1 MVAVKRVVM
10 GEILPAELQI
20 GVPLPYTVYD
30 ENHTLLLH
38 KGTVLAT
45 QRQLDALLER
55 GIYRVDEVG
64 GSAEVPLPEN
74 PLVRLDR
81 LCRELNTL
89 IAAPSRGEG
98 SFEMRLVA
106 IATRLGLLCDE
117 YPDAVLAGMLH
128 DRQTR
133 YAVRHMAHCA
143 VVGHLLA
150 DAVGLA
156 PTEKLAVVCAALT
169 MNLSILELQNELNG
183 SVPRSVTENERQQ
196 ILAHPERTTAM
207 LRNLGVTDEPWLDY
221 VQQHH
226 EAFDGTGYPLGLA
239 GAGIELGARIVGLV
253 DRYIARLRHRADRQ
267 GQLPN
272 ESLRDI
278 FVSRGAEVDPQ
289 LAQFLVKTVG
299 IYPPGLVVE
308 LENGEVGVVVRRT
321 AAAHAPDVQVMVA
334 RERLLSQPEGR
345 LTDQAPFR
353 IRIGLMTE
361 DMRYRFDPLRLW
373 QES

>member
-1 MVAVKRVVM
+1 MAIKRVVM
-10 GEILPAELQI
+10 GEILPAELVI

-38 KGTVLAT
+38 KGAVLGT

-64 GSAEVPLPEN
+64 GAAEAPLPEN

-89 IAAPSRGEG
+89 IAAPTRDEG
-98 SFEMRLVA
+98 SFELRVVS
-106 IATRLGLLCDE
+106 IATRLALLCDE
-117 YPDAVLAGMLH
+117 YPDATLAGMLH

-143 VVGHLLA
+143 VVSHLLA

-156 PTEKLAVVCAALT
+156 PSERLAVVCAALT
-169 MNLSILELQNELNG
+169 MNLSIVELQNELNG
-183 SVPRSVTENERQQ
+183 SVLRSVTENERQQ
-196 ILAHPERTTAM
+196 ILAHPERTVAV
-207 LRNLGVTDEPWLDY
+207 LRSLGVADEAWLDY
-221 VQQHH
+221 VLQHH
-226 EAFDGTGYPLGLA
+226 EAYDGSGYPFGRS
-239 GAGIELGARIVGLV
+239 GTGIELGARIVGLV
-253 DRYIARLRHRADRQ
+253 DRYIARLRHRADRE

-321 AAAHAPDVQVMVA
+321 DAAHAPDVQVLVVH
-334 RERLLSQPEGR
+334 ERLLGQPEGR

-353 IRIGLMTE
+353 IRSGLMA
-361 DMRYRFDPLRLW
+361 DAMRYRFDPLRFW
-373 QES
+373 QEA

>member
-1 MVAVKRVVM
+1 MVAIKRVVM

-38 KGTVLAT
+38 KGSVLST

-64 GSAEVPLPEN
+64 GSDEPRLPEN

-89 IAAPSRGEG
+89 FAAPGRGEG
-98 SFEMRLVA
+98 SFESRVVS

-117 YPDAVLAGMLH
+117 FPDAVLAGMLH

-143 VVGHLLA
+143 VVAHLLA

-169 MNLSILELQNELNG
+169 MNLAIIELQNELNAT
-183 SVPRSVTENERQQ
+183 VPRSVTEAERQQ
-196 ILAHPERTTAM
+196 ILAHPERAVSL
-207 LRNLGVTDEPWLDY
+207 LRRLGIADEQWLDY

-226 EAFDGTGYPLGLA
+226 EAFDGSGYPLGLS
-239 GAGIELGARIVGLV
+239 GSGIELGARIVGLV
-253 DRYIARLRHRADRQ
+253 DRYVARLRHRADRE
-267 GQLPN
+267 GKLPN

-299 IYPPGLVVE
+299 IFPPGLVVE
-308 LENGEVGVVVRRT
+308 LENGDVGVVVRRT
-321 AAAHAPDVQVMVA
+321 DAAHAPDVQVLVA
-334 RERLLSQPEGR
+334 KERLLSQPEGR

-353 IRIGLMTE
+353 IRSGVMPE
-361 DMRYRFDPLRLW
+361 EMRYRFDPLVFW

>member
-1 MVAVKRVVM
+1 MAIKRVVM
-10 GEILPAELQI
+10 GEILPAELEI

-38 KGTVLAT
+38 KGAVLGT

-55 GIYRVDEVG
+55 GLYRVDDVG
-64 GSAEVPLPEN
+64 GVAEAPLPEN

-89 IAAPSRGEG
+89 IAAPARAEG
-98 SFEMRLVA
+98 RFENGIVS

-117 YPDAVLAGMLH
+117 YPDATLAGMLH

-143 VVGHLLA
+143 VVSHLLA
-150 DAVGLA
+150 DAVGLV
-156 PTEKLAVVCAALT
+156 PSERLAVVCAALT
-169 MNLSILELQNELNG
+169 MNLSIVNLQNELNG
-183 SVPRSVTENERQQ
+183 SVLRSVTENERQQ
-196 ILAHPERTTAM
+196 ILAHPERTVAA
-207 LRNLGVTDEPWLDY
+207 LRSHGVADEPWLDY
-221 VQQHH
+221 VLQHH
-226 EAFDGTGYPLGLA
+226 EAYDGSGYPFGRS

-253 DRYIARLRHRADRQ
+253 DRYIARLRHRADRE
-267 GQLPN
+267 GKLPN

-308 LENGEVGVVVRRT
+308 LENGEVGVVIRRT
-321 AAAHAPDVQVMVA
+321 DAAHAPDVQVLVA
-334 RERLLSQPEGR
+334 RERLLAQPEGR

-353 IRIGLMTE
+353 IRSGLMA
-361 DMRYRFDPLRLW
+361 DSMRYRFDPLRFW
-373 QES
+373 QEA